1 MLKGIAGVIGGLVA
15 WFLIATIG
23 NRVLRAAWPGYA
35 EVEVSMT
42 FTLGML
48 LARLVLGTLSS
59 LGAGLVAALIT
70 NRSGIAIKSLAG
82 MLLILF
88 IPVHYS
94 LWERFP
100 TWYHL
105 VFLASLVVVTL
116 LGALLYPGRAG
127 RNDGGVGSAA

>member
-35 EVEVSMT
+35 EVEVSIT

-48 LARLVLGTLSS
+48 LARLVLGALSS

>member
-48 LARLVLGTLSS
+48 LARLVLGALSS

-94 LWERFP
+94 LWERFT

>member
-1 MLKGIAGVIGGLVA
+1 MLKGIAGVIGGFVA
-15 WFLIATIG
+15 WFLIATVG

-35 EVEVSMT
+35 EVEASMT

-48 LARLVLGTLSS
+48 LARLVLGAFSS
-59 LGAGLVAALIT
+59 LGAGLVVALIT
-70 NRSGIAIKSLAG
+70 NRNGLAIKSLVG
-82 MLLILF
+82 VLLVLF

-100 TWYHL
+100 TWYHV

-116 LGALLYPGRAG
+116 LGAALYPGRAS
-127 RNDGGVGSAA
+127 RRDGGVGSAT

>member
-48 LARLVLGTLSS
+48 LVRLVLGALSS

-127 RNDGGVGSAA
+127 RNDEGVGSAA